1 MNVLGISGY
10 FHDAAACL
18 VKDGVVI
25 AAVEEERFTRRKHDP
40 SFPIHASAFCL
51 RAGKISA
58 RDLDAVVFYESPDIK
73 LDRIWQMAV
82 RSESASGA
90 DLLRHIFPR
99 WALHLRTEQLI
110 RRWLRFDGKVSFVEH
125 HLAHA
130 ASAFYCSPYK
140 DAAIYTVDGVGEWAT
155 SSYGIG
161 RDRKIRLDSE
171 MRFPN
176 SLGLLYSAFTY
187 FLGFEV
193 NDGEYKV
200 MGLAPYGKPTW
211 VDKIRQIATD
221 HGDGS
226 ITLDLRYFDFL
237 SRDRMITPRFEE
249 LFGGP
254 PRQSES
260 EFTQR
265 EWDIAAS
272 IQRYTEEVMIAASR
286 HIHKQTGDR
295 YLCMAGGVALNCVAN
310 GRILREG
317 PFKDLYIQP
326 ASGDAGGSIGA
337 ALYYAH
343 AVADQPRPEGG
354 MRSAYLG
361 PEFSNE
367 AIESYLNL
375 LGVPYKRMPDAELLP
390 LVARHIADG
399 KIIGWFHGRMEFGP
413 RALGGRSILGDP
425 RPAEMKD
432 IINAKIKLRE
442 GFRPFAPA
450 VLADR
455 SHEYFELESESPYML
470 LVAQVR
476 EDHRHIGAVTHLDG
490 SARVQTVTA
499 ESNPRF
505 HGLISEFDKITGV
518 PILINTSFNVRGE
531 PIVCTPDDAYRC
543 FMATG
548 IEYLVLGNCILDKR
562 EQPPRTHGAPRA
574 ASIAA
579 MAVSPA
585 VYTLV

>member
-18 VKDGVVI
+18 VQDGVVI
-25 AAVEEERFTRRKHDP
+25 AAAEEERFTRRKHDP
-40 SFPIHASAFCL
+40 SFPIHASSFCL
-51 RAGKISA
+51 RSA
-58 RDLDAVVFYESPDIK
+58 KLTVDDLDAVVFYESPAVK
-73 LDRIWQMAV
+73 LDRIWRMAV
-82 RSESASGA
+82 QSEKASEEF
-90 DLLRHIFPR
+90 LRHVFPR
-99 WALHLRTEQLI
+99 WSLHTRTDELI
-110 RRWLRFDGKVSFVEH
+110 RRWLRYDGRITFIEH

-130 ASAFYCSPYK
+130 ASAFYCSPFR

-155 SSYGIG
+155 SAWGTG
-161 RDRKIRLDSE
+161 RDRKIRLDAE

-187 FLGFEV
+187 YLGFEV

-200 MGLAPYGKPTW
+200 MGLAPYGKPTF
-211 VDKIRQIATD
+211 VDRIHKVATD

-226 ITLDLRYFDFL
+226 VTLDLRYFDFVN
-237 SRDRMITPRFEE
+237 RERMITDRFEE
-249 LFGGP
+249 LFGGR
-254 PRQSES
+254 PRAAES
-260 EFTQR
+260 SFTQR
-265 EWDIAAS
+265 DWDIAAS
-272 IQRYTEEVMIAASR
+272 IQRYTEEVMLGAAR

-295 YLCMAGGVALNCVAN
+295 NLCMAGGVALNCVAN

-317 PFKDLYIQP
+317 PYKELYIQP
-326 ASGDAGGSIGA
+326 ASGDAGGAIGA
-337 ALYYAH
+337 ALYHAH
-343 AVADQPRPEGG
+343 AVHDQPRPEGG

-361 PEFSNE
+361 PEFSN
-367 AIESYLNL
+367 ASIESYLKL
-375 LGVPYKRMPDAELLP
+375 LGVPYKHLPDAELLP
-390 LVARHIADG
+390 LVAQHIADG

-413 RALGGRSILGDP
+413 RALGGRSILGDA
-425 RPAEMKD
+425 RPPEMKD

-450 VLADR
+450 VLAHR
-455 SHEYFELESESPYML
+455 SPEYFHLDAESPYML

-505 HGLISEFDKITGV
+505 HQLISAFDKLTGV
-518 PILINTSFNVRGE
+518 PVIVNTSFNVRGE

-548 IEYLVLGNCILDKR
+548 IDFLVLENCILDKR
-562 EQPPRTHGAPRA
+562 EQPSRATTQPRS